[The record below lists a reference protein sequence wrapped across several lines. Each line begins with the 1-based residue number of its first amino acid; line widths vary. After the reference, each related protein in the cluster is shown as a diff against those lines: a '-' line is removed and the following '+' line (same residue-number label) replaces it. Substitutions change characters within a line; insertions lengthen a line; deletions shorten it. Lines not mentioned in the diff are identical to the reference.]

1 MRPTTGVKR
10 GGEGTY
16 DGACW
21 GVLGYC
27 TVTQHRSKGMPCTST
42 LNRLELCKE
51 ELVMQLGGLSS
62 TADLGIEAQPAP
74 PPPQQQC
81 RGGAASPSSQEL
93 PPAAP
98 PSRQDSSSAAI
109 AAPPPR
115 LACQLGAVLGLQA
128 DCCRR
133 AGDAERAEALYQT
146 SAETL
151 RPLAL
156 ADAEVRPRQL
166 GVCVPDEC
174 GDPAA
179 PRTGGC
185 RGTT

>member
-1 MRPTTGVKR
+1 
-10 GGEGTY
+10 
-16 DGACW
+16 
-21 GVLGYC
+21 
-27 TVTQHRSKGMPCTST
+27 
-42 LNRLELCKE
+42 
-51 ELVMQLGGLSS
+51 MQLGGLSS

-109 AAPPPR
+109 AAPPSR

-166 GVCVPDEC
+166 GVCVPASAETLRPHALADAEVRPRQL
-174 GDPAA
+174 GWGVPSVQVGAA
-179 PRTGGC
+179 GFSVNARDFTFLP
-185 RGTT
+185 